1 MNPKPITPSKI
12 FAGDPGF
19 GDTKICIGGQTQRLP
34 SVIARAKDIG
44 MAGIG
49 MKTAS
54 QAMTIEINWDNYVI
68 GDGAWNWGDILTNR
82 DYSALSSPERR
93 ALMLGAASLILPP
106 GEHTFDVM
114 VLGLPVPL
122 LLDETQGQAILSGLK
137 AYKGE
142 HRFKTNKG
150 SYAITINKL
159 KALAQPVGAYADWLL
174 DDELHIRKNG
184 RQAEVAVLDI
194 GMNTLDLYVI
204 QDGNVLPR
212 FVGGGKVG
220 VRRLLEILDTNG
232 HEPEELDAQM
242 RSGKLRPAKDQLE
255 SWLSEILAVIERT
268 WPNLRRFTT
277 VIPAGGGSVALGDM
291 LRLALIAKGAA
302 VTWPEDPG
310 LTNVRGLW
318 KWGAYGR

>member
-1 MNPKPITPSKI
+1 MNTKI
-12 FAGDPGF
+12 FAADPGF
-19 GDTKICIGGQTQRLP
+19 GDTKINVDGKSASMT
-34 SVIARAKDIG
+34 SAIARIKEIG

-54 QAMTIEINWDNYVI
+54 KAMTIQMNWDTYAI
-68 GDGAWNWGDILTNR
+68 GDGAWHWGDILTNR

-93 ALMLGAASLILPP
+93 ALVFGTLSLILEP
-106 GEHTFDVM
+106 GEHEFETM
-114 VLGLPVPL
+114 VIGLPVPL
-122 LLDETQGQAILSGLK
+122 LLDQTQGQAIMGGLK

-142 HRFKTNKG
+142 HHFVTQKG
-150 SYAITINKL
+150 KYKIQINKL

-174 DDELHIRKNG
+174 DDEVHIRKNG

-204 QDGNVLPR
+204 QDANILPR
-212 FVGGGKVG
+212 FIGGDKVG
-220 VRRLLEILDTNG
+220 VRRLLELLNTNG

-242 RSGKLRPAKDQLE
+242 RSGKLRPSKDQLE
-255 SWLSEILAVIERT
+255 SWLSEILATIERT

-277 VIPAGGGSVALGDM
+277 VIPAGGGSVVLGDM
-291 LRLALIAKGAA
+291 LRLALISKGAA
-302 VTWPEDPG
+302 VSWPEDPG